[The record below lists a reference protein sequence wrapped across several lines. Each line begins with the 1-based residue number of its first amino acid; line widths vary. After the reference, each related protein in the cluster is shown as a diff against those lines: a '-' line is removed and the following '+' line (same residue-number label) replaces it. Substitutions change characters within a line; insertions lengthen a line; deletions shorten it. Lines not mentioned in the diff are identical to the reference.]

1 MTAQRLTPTKPKL
14 VFLMMMSFFGSLM
27 ISLPILAFPMKL
39 LENGKVLLNGVES
52 KLCPHCKR
60 LERNYSAICDAM
72 VWGSG
77 HSVPYHAD
85 GKTCA
90 CPCPCSFGQEPN
102 INFDISPMIHPSRRL
117 IQFYINNHESR
128 RVLCRYIKVYVDY
141 RDNKNKEIG
150 RRRATINDVILE
162 PNLLQFQVEAGKE
175 IIDNL
180 EAQYDTPRIHSIYGE
195 PEYDCCY

>member
-1 MTAQRLTPTKPKL
+1 M
-14 VFLMMMSFFGSLM
+14 
-27 ISLPILAFPMKL
+27 
-39 LENGKVLLNGVES
+39 
-52 KLCPHCKR
+52 
-60 LERNYSAICDAM
+60 
-72 VWGSG
+72 
-77 HSVPYHAD
+77 
-85 GKTCA
+85 
-90 CPCPCSFGQEPN
+90 
-102 INFDISPMIHPSRRL
+102 
-117 IQFYINNHESR
+117 
-128 RVLCRYIKVYVDY
+128 CRYIKVYVDY